1 MPHKCVAS
9 LSNKNRKNK
18 WMHYSERKTRMMKRQ
33 ELQLLSKNKKT
44 GQKKGREK
52 MLCTGDA
59 NAGEKQM
66 P

>member
-1 MPHKCVAS
+1 
-9 LSNKNRKNK
+9 
-18 WMHYSERKTRMMKRQ
+18 MHYSERKTRMMKRQ

-59 NAGEKQM
+59 NAGGKQM